1 VPQPP
6 RSTVAQHAR
15 LLPPLPALAIVLA
28 CAAATGGCSRDA
40 AAGPD
45 DGGADAGAPA
55 GCRTA
60 LACDGT
66 KVVSCVD
73 GQPAGVVQDCA
84 DTDQVCSIGR
94 CTTRACQ
101 SEEQSAAPTFVGC
114 LFYTLHVDN
123 VTSDATAPSS
133 VLVTNPGATV
143 ATVELRQRSET
154 DHQWTM
160 IGLQAVAPYQ
170 ATRVLLPASR
180 SRGAVNFTDDGALQ
194 LSSNTPVSAAHFQ
207 SDDATESASSSG
219 GTQLLPAH
227 VLGLHYM
234 IMTYPQTNTPRVAQT
249 AGSRDGAGQLIIVGT
264 QDNTRVTFTLSNTA
278 SLDVAGGTPPLAPG
292 GTTTLTLGDG
302 DMYQIFSIN
311 DGDDLSGSRIDA
323 DHPVAV
329 FSGNISTTYG
339 ISAMGINSPDM
350 THEQMLPIS
359 LWGLEAVA
367 AQLEPQANTC
377 DRILPAVDGSL
388 YRVLAAQDHTQV
400 SFDGPPGLTGLPA
413 APIMLDAGQ
422 VIELVVS
429 GGSFR
434 VTSNKPV
441 MATQGIDCE
450 PTLSTAVPTAELL
463 TDLRFA
469 VLPHFDQ
476 MIAVV
481 RHTGVPLQLDEA
493 PVDDSTFRAAGGD
506 YEVAQITLPPCPLT
520 DGVCVHH
527 LAGEFGVTLRGMD
540 VVASYALTV
549 PTWICAPD
557 VPGCVD

>member
-1 VPQPP
+1 M
-6 RSTVAQHAR
+6 R
-15 LLPPLPALAIVLA
+15 ALVLA
-28 CAAATGGCSRDA
+28 CAAAAAAAACARDT
-40 AAGPD
+40 AAGPA
-45 DGGADAGAPA
+45 DGGADAGGVA

-66 KVVSCVD
+66 KVVNCVD
-73 GQPAGVVQDCA
+73 GQAAGVVQDCA
-84 DTDQVCSIGR
+84 DSDQVCSIGR
-94 CTTRACQ
+94 CTTRVCQ
-101 SEEQSAAPTFVGC
+101 AEEQSPSPTFLGC

-133 VLVTNPGATV
+133 VLVTNPGGTV
-143 ATVELRQRSET
+143 ATVELRQRNDT
-154 DHQWTM
+154 DHQWTT

-170 ATRVLLPASR
+170 ATRMLLPASR

-194 LSSNTPVSAAHFQ
+194 LSSTTPVSAAHFQ

-219 GTQLLPAH
+219 ATQLLPAH

-234 IMTYPQTNTPRVAQT
+234 IMTYKQANTAKVALT

-264 QDNTRVTFTLSNTA
+264 QDNTRVTFTLSGTA
-278 SLDVAGGTPPLAPG
+278 SLDVAGGTPPLAPNES
-292 GTTTLTLGDG
+292 TTLTLGDG

-339 ISAMGINSPDM
+339 INATGINTPDM
-350 THEQMLPIS
+350 AHEQMLPIS
-359 LWGLEAVA
+359 LWGIESVA
-367 AQLEPQANTC
+367 AELEPQANTC
-377 DRILPAVDGSL
+377 DRILPAADGAL
-388 YRVLAAQDHTQV
+388 YRVMAAQDNTKV
-400 SFDGPPGLTGLPA
+400 SFDVPPGLTGLPA
-413 APIMLDAGQ
+413 GPLMLDAGQ
-422 VIELVVS
+422 VSDLVVS

-434 VTSNKPV
+434 VFSDKPV
-441 MATQGIDCE
+441 MVTQGMDCE
-450 PTLSTAVPTAELL
+450 PTLSIAVPTAQLL
-463 TDLRFA
+463 YDLRFA

-481 RHTGVPLQLDEA
+481 RHAGVPLQLDEV
-493 PVDDSTFRAAGGD
+493 PVDDGAFRAAGGD
-506 YEVAQITLPPCPLT
+506 YEVAQITLPPCPLA

-549 PTWICAPD
+549 PTWLCAPD
-557 VPGCVD
+557 VPGCVL